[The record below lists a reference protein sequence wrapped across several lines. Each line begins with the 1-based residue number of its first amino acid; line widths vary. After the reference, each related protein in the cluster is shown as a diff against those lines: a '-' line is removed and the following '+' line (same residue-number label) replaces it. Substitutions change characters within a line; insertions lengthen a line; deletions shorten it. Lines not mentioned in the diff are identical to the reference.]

1 MCASVTCE
9 LIEGVSSWVFAACP
23 YELMEGLHEL
33 MEAVSLQEFENVCF
47 VSSQISSVSSQFKC
61 ELIDA
66 SVCSQMPP

>member
-1 MCASVTCE
+1 M
-9 LIEGVSSWVFAACP
+9 FATCP
-23 YELMEGLHEL
+23 YELMEVIDEL

-66 SVCSQMPP
+66 SMRSQMPP

>member
-9 LIEGVSSWVFAACP
+9 LIEGVSSWVFATCP
-23 YELMEGLHEL
+23 YKLMEVIDEL

-66 SVCSQMPP
+66 PVGSQMPP